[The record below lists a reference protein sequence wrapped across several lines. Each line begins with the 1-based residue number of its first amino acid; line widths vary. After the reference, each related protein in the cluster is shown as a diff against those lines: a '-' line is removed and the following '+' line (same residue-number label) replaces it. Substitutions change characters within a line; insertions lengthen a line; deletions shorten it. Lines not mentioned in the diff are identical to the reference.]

1 MSACD
6 THYELSVR
14 LMRILGLWP
23 YVSETTRRI
32 QTTLVNIICS
42 LLVIVQITPIVT
54 GGIDTM
60 VLLQSLSTI
69 IMVLGSVVKFNAFL
83 FLTSAVSADQITV
96 NITRRIVGSDGKDD
110 YKMQIRQMTDSV
122 KNMWNTTHKDTLEIL
137 ERRAILGKQ
146 QGAIYAIFIYPSAAL
161 MILFRIASYVSAVA
175 STEVITFP
183 LVTDYLVEEQTYLL
197 YIVIHQ
203 SLSFFF
209 IGTIYVATETLFI
222 MWLQHTISMY
232 ELFSY
237 FIQKATVARPSHVS
251 KKLMDTYRK
260 NCLASAVIYHTEAK
274 VFMSFLKTEL
284 SFSYAV
290 LLVFAVVSLSINL
303 FRYTHLSDICRF
315 MQDARHAGNVNG
327 LILFHFR
334 VGVHVLSQ
342 LHCTTSLGLHGQ
354 FNHAHIFHPV
364 VRNAGFHAETIVN
377 YNDKVQR
384 AICVRLLWFL

>member
-146 QGAIYAIFIYPSAAL
+146 QGAIYAT
-161 MILFRIASYVSAVA
+161 

-303 FRYTHLSDICRF
+303 FRISVALCKTHDMQEMLMALFFSISELVYMFYLNYIVQHLSDYTDNLTTLIYSTPWYETPVSMQKQLLIIMIRCSERF
-315 MQDARHAGNVNG
+315 VFDFYGFYNASIEGFSG
-327 LILFHFR
+327 LVR
-334 VGVHVLSQ
+334 
-342 LHCTTSLGLHGQ
+342 CTMSYFMMMTSLH
-354 FNHAHIFHPV
+354 
-364 VRNAGFHAETIVN
+364 
-377 YNDKVQR
+377 
-384 AICVRLLWFL
+384 

>member
-83 FLTSAVSADQITV
+83 FLTSA
-96 NITRRIVGSDGKDD
+96 
-110 YKMQIRQMTDSV
+110 IRQMTDSV

-303 FRYTHLSDICRF
+303 FRISVALCKTHDMQEMLMALFFSISELVYMFYLNYIVQHLSDYTDNLTTLIYSTPWYETPVSMQKQLLIIMIRCSERF
-315 MQDARHAGNVNG
+315 VFDFYGFYNASIEGFSG
-327 LILFHFR
+327 LVR
-334 VGVHVLSQ
+334 
-342 LHCTTSLGLHGQ
+342 CTMSYFMMMTSLH
-354 FNHAHIFHPV
+354 
-364 VRNAGFHAETIVN
+364 
-377 YNDKVQR
+377 
-384 AICVRLLWFL
+384 

>member
-303 FRYTHLSDICRF
+303 FRLVYMFYLNYIVQHLSDYTDNLTTLIYSTPWYETPVSMQKQLLIIMIRCSERF
-315 MQDARHAGNVNG
+315 VFDFYGFYNASIEGFSG
-327 LILFHFR
+327 LVR
-334 VGVHVLSQ
+334 
-342 LHCTTSLGLHGQ
+342 CTMSYFMMMTSLH
-354 FNHAHIFHPV
+354 
-364 VRNAGFHAETIVN
+364 
-377 YNDKVQR
+377 
-384 AICVRLLWFL
+384 

>member
-1 MSACD
+1 
-6 THYELSVR
+6 
-14 LMRILGLWP
+14 
-23 YVSETTRRI
+23 
-32 QTTLVNIICS
+32 
-42 LLVIVQITPIVT
+42 
-54 GGIDTM
+54 
-60 VLLQSLSTI
+60 
-69 IMVLGSVVKFNAFL
+69 
-83 FLTSAVSADQITV
+83 
-96 NITRRIVGSDGKDD
+96 
-110 YKMQIRQMTDSV
+110 MQIRQMTDSV

-303 FRYTHLSDICRF
+303 FRISVALCKTHDMQEMLMALFFSISELVYMFYLNYIVQHLSDYTDNLTTLIYSTPWYETPVSMQKQLLIIMIRCSERF
-315 MQDARHAGNVNG
+315 VFDFYGFYNASIEGFSG
-327 LILFHFR
+327 LVR
-334 VGVHVLSQ
+334 
-342 LHCTTSLGLHGQ
+342 CTMSYFMMMTSLH
-354 FNHAHIFHPV
+354 
-364 VRNAGFHAETIVN
+364 
-377 YNDKVQR
+377 
-384 AICVRLLWFL
+384 

>member
-83 FLTSAVSADQITV
+83 FLTSA
-96 NITRRIVGSDGKDD
+96 
-110 YKMQIRQMTDSV
+110 IRQMTDSV

-146 QGAIYAIFIYPSAAL
+146 QGAIYA
-161 MILFRIASYVSAVA
+161 M
-175 STEVITFP
+175 
-183 LVTDYLVEEQTYLL
+183 TDYLVEEQTYLL

-303 FRYTHLSDICRF
+303 FRISVALCKTHDMQEMLMALFFSISELVYMFYLNYIVQHLSDYTDNLTTLIYSTPWYETPVSMQKQLLIIMIRCSERF
-315 MQDARHAGNVNG
+315 VFDFYGFYNASIEGFSG
-327 LILFHFR
+327 LVR
-334 VGVHVLSQ
+334 
-342 LHCTTSLGLHGQ
+342 CTMSYFMMMTSLH
-354 FNHAHIFHPV
+354 
-364 VRNAGFHAETIVN
+364 
-377 YNDKVQR
+377 
-384 AICVRLLWFL
+384 

>member
-146 QGAIYAIFIYPSAAL
+146 QGAIYA
-161 MILFRIASYVSAVA
+161 M
-175 STEVITFP
+175 
-183 LVTDYLVEEQTYLL
+183 TDYLVEEQTYLL

-303 FRYTHLSDICRF
+303 FRISVALCKTHDMQEMLMALFFSISELVYMFYLNYIVQHLSDYTDNLTTLIYSTPWYETPVSMQKQLLIIMIRCSERF
-315 MQDARHAGNVNG
+315 VFDFYGFYNASIEGFSG
-327 LILFHFR
+327 LVR
-334 VGVHVLSQ
+334 
-342 LHCTTSLGLHGQ
+342 CTMSYFMMMTSLH
-354 FNHAHIFHPV
+354 
-364 VRNAGFHAETIVN
+364 
-377 YNDKVQR
+377 
-384 AICVRLLWFL
+384 